1 MGNEDGATVVVTC
14 PCCGAKLTVDP
25 ALKAIIHHELPPKPV
40 GPVKDLKEAMEALK
54 GEAEKRR
61 ALFQQAAEAE
71 KDKSKVLDKRFQE
84 ALKKAKDEPVERPTR
99 DIDLD

>member
-1 MGNEDGATVVVTC
+1 MDNQEADTITVPC

-25 ALKAIIHHELPPKPV
+25 ALKAVIHHELPSKPA
-40 GPVKDLKEAMEALK
+40 GPTKDLKTAMEALK
-54 GEAEKRR
+54 GEADKRR
-61 ALFQQAAEAE
+61 AQFQQAADAE
-71 KDKSKVLDKRFQE
+71 KDKSKVLDRRFQE

>member
-1 MGNEDGATVVVTC
+1 MTEKESVSIVVTC
-14 PCCGAKLTVDP
+14 PCCAAKLTVDP
-25 ALKAIIHHELPPKPV
+25 ALKAVIHHELPPKPA
-40 GPVKDLKEAMEALK
+40 GPTKDLKAAMGALK
-54 GEAEKRR
+54 EEAEKRR
-61 ALFQQAAEAE
+61 ALFQHAAEAE

>member
-1 MGNEDGATVVVTC
+1 MGDEEASTITVPC

-25 ALKAIIHHELPPKPV
+25 ALKAVIHHEPPPKPA
-40 GPVKDLKEAMEALK
+40 GPAKDLKTAMEALK

-61 ALFQQAAEAE
+61 AQFQQAAEAQ

>member
-1 MGNEDGATVVVTC
+1 MGDQEDGAVVVIC

-25 ALKAIIHHELPPKPV
+25 ALKAVIHHELPPKPA

-54 GEAEKRR
+54 AEAEKRR

-84 ALKKAKDEPVERPTR
+84 ALKKAKDEPIERPTR

>member
-1 MGNEDGATVVVTC
+1 MGDEAASPILVTC
-14 PCCGAKLTVDP
+14 PCCGAKLSVDP
-25 ALKAIIHHELPPKPV
+25 VLKAVIHHEPPPKPA
-40 GPVKDLKEAMEALK
+40 GPAKDLKAAMEALK

-61 ALFQQAAEAE
+61 AQFQQASEAE

-84 ALKKAKDEPVERPTR
+84 AMKKAKDEPVERPTR

>member
-1 MGNEDGATVVVTC
+1 MGDPEDGAVVVTC

-25 ALKAIIHHELPPKPV
+25 ALKAVIHHELPPKPA

-61 ALFQQAAEAE
+61 ALFRQAAEAE

-84 ALKKAKDEPVERPTR
+84 ALKKAKDEPIERPTR